1 MTTTISFR
9 KLACGV
15 IMTYAAVLLCAT
27 IAVCPECSYEVTDGG
42 NFCTHC
48 GAGLKTAVKPDKDTA
63 PREPVVAGE
72 SKAADD
78 NPRNALLSKC
88 IEQDRRTAA
97 ELMSQNSVA
106 GSAAALAA
114 FINAKAV
121 VALSEE
127 SAVPEE
133 ERKMIFSGMIN
144 ARTAIT
150 KSPGVCPKCKGK
162 GKEDEKREF
171 SSLDGKTTV
180 MKTGER
186 LCRRCNGNGGV
197 VRLRNAGEMRSVIA
211 EGRRKFADIALLAG
225 RTKVGNAW
233 LPKELATGLSSQ
245 EEATLRH
252 FTAEPCQACSGYGKN
267 GCEACDGTGLVE
279 CPEADCEDGL
289 VKPPKPI
296 GGNNAGEKITTLSNT
311 LPKPCTR
318 CNGQGYAACGD
329 CAGSGA
335 VSCEVCKG
343 SGERKACT
351 KCLGEGTAPCRACK
365 GAGKDK
371 KGNECRVCKGEG
383 IVLCPTC
390 GGDGYGRQ

>member
-15 IMTYAAVLLCAT
+15 IITYAAVLLCAT
-27 IAVCPECSYEVTDGG
+27 ITVCPECSYEVTDGG

-48 GAGLKTAVKPDKDTA
+48 GAGLKAAGKPDTDNA
-63 PREPVVAGE
+63 PREKVVADE
-72 SKAADD
+72 TKAEKE
-78 NPRNALLSKC
+78 NPRNAIMAKC
-88 IEQDRRTAA
+88 IEQDRGTAA
-97 ELMSQNSVA
+97 GLMSQNNVA

-114 FINAKAV
+114 LINAKAV
-121 VALSEE
+121 IALSDE
-127 SAVPEE
+127 SVVSEE
-133 ERKMIFSGMIN
+133 ERKMVFSDMIT
-144 ARTAIT
+144 ARAAIT
-150 KSPGVCPKCKGK
+150 KAVGVCPKCKGK

-186 LCRRCNGNGGV
+186 LCRRCGGNGNV
-197 VRLRNAGEMRSVIA
+197 VRLRNAGEMRSIIA
-211 EGRRKFADIALLAG
+211 EGRRKFADMALLAG
-225 RTKVGNAW
+225 RSKLGNAW
-233 LPKELATGLSSQ
+233 LPKELATELSTQ
-245 EEATLRH
+245 EMATLRH
-252 FTAEPCQACSGYGKN
+252 YTAEPCQACSGYGKN
-267 GCEACDGTGLVE
+267 GCEACDSTGLVE

-289 VKPPKPI
+289 VKPRKPT
-296 GGNNAGEKITTLSNT
+296 GGNNPGERITTLSNT

-318 CNGQGYAACGD
+318 CNGQGYVACDD

-335 VSCEVCKG
+335 ISCEVCKG
-343 SGERKACT
+343 TGERKACT
-351 KCLGEGTAPCRACK
+351 KCLGEGTAPCRTCK

-371 KGNECRVCKGEG
+371 NGNECRVCKGEG